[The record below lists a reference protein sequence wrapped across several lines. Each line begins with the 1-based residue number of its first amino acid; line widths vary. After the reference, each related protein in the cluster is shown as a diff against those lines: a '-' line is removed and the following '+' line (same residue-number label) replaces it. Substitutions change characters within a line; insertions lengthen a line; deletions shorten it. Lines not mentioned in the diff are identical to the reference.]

1 MAPTLEQ
8 STDTYALGVDGN
20 TPTCSV
26 AGDNYEG
33 LTSKALK
40 KLCSER
46 GLAVR
51 GDRAALVGRLRAG
64 KKAGPKSSNDRKA
77 KSRANR
83 SQAKVVADRALNT
96 KQKAKSRANRTDE
109 QKKADRAL
117 NREQVS
123 AHRTTRS
130 QAKVVADRAR
140 NAAWMEQARANRTE
154 DEVVADRA
162 LPPGCCS
169 NLGWSSSSFLC
180 PASFAALHHDTPG
193 VGL

>member
-51 GDRAALVGRLRAG
+51 GDKFALVGRLRAG

-83 SQAKVVADRALNT
+83 SQA
-96 KQKAKSRANRTDE
+96 
-109 QKKADRAL
+109 
-117 NREQVS
+117 
-123 AHRTTRS
+123 
-130 QAKVVADRAR
+130 
-140 NAAWMEQARANRTE
+140 
-154 DEVVADRA
+154 
-162 LPPGCCS
+162 
-169 NLGWSSSSFLC
+169 
-180 PASFAALHHDTPG
+180 
-193 VGL
+193 